1 MTSGGSSADAEKCLL
16 HLIAAQDPLL
26 CAAQNLP
33 SGLLEILNIHPV
45 HVSSSNKPTGT
56 VRAKESRKEETQRTN
71 RMDST
76 CRGAPQINSHRDKR
90 HNSVIKGWGDERAGF
105 VVCGCETLRMMFEHA
120 CLCMRVCA
128 RVCV

>member
-1 MTSGGSSADAEKCLL
+1 MTSGSSSADAEKYLL

-56 VRAKESRKEETQRTN
+56 VRAKEGRKEETQRTN

-76 CRGAPQINSHRDKR
+76 CRGAPQIGTKGTRVLSTVGEMREQGLW
-90 HNSVIKGWGDERAGF
+90 SVGVKHL
-105 VVCGCETLRMMFEHA
+105 GCD
-120 CLCMRVCA
+120 V
-128 RVCV
+128 